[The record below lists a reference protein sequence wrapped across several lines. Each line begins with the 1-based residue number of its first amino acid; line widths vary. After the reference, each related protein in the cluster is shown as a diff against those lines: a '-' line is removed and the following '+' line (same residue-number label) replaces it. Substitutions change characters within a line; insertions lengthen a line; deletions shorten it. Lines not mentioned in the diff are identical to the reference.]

1 MRNIFTLLA
10 LLVFG
15 TILCKNHA
23 QTYTIY
29 PTPQKISEAGET
41 VELTQQINVICES
54 GIGEVTRNRMKEV
67 LEEAGYTIAFSTN
80 PSQTNTNLY
89 IGINGSD
96 GAADR
101 YAVENNLPLAVF
113 DTGDNKF
120 DPYLLQINDRHPHGD
135 IVVLGN
141 DKGSEFYAFATLEQI
156 LEQTDG
162 NSIRQITFEDYSH
175 TQYRGIVEG
184 FYGHP
189 YSVENR
195 ISLFEFCK
203 RFKMNVFV
211 YGPKSDPY
219 HLGNWRD
226 DYPTSLTE
234 QQRFFG
240 MITQDDLKTMVQ
252 AAKACN
258 VDFIWAAHPGLQ
270 QGISFSNESAMAPGI
285 DALMKKF
292 DHLYNLGVRGF
303 GVFIDDMTYTPSGDM
318 QAHLA
323 NEVQVKIRERYT
335 TDNTDDQV
343 APLFFVPTAYALN
356 YGASYTLNN
365 LKKVDSEVV
374 IAFTGYDCFSNIRP
388 SAIDDMA
395 GRVGRNPVMW
405 WNNPVNDDHDDRIYM
420 RELTTHWTIEKPGAI
435 NTLNGLILNP
445 MCQAQAS
452 KIALFGAADYSWNP
466 NAFDVRKNWEEV
478 FHRIAEPGDTQTAEA
493 IKCFARFSNTLV
505 EDEEMITL
513 YDNFMEK
520 FGGESFPPESDKLR
534 NELENLKQACTY
546 IETLK
551 DSPHRDYRLMYE
563 DIRCWNAKLKNI
575 STIAL
580 DALDMLEYGN
590 SMSRSEGWEKYL
602 RLKKLYTGMS
612 SDSTYLVSA
621 LEGYGTST
629 TEKFYE
635 VKPGDSHLRPFTD
648 FLVEKIGNS
657 IPGLWPAK
665 DSLQI
670 ITNIENLQGV
680 ELTAQNETIR
690 LTGLNGLDLDK
701 DEYVG
706 IYFGN
711 IEKIN
716 VEEITADKTLR
727 VEISENGKQWT
738 PIQLPI
744 REQKTA
750 YIRIKNISEEEVA
763 VDFNQLSVSR
773 ILTSVEVK
781 AEASTNMS
789 QYEYHS
795 INNVVDGNSST
806 FFWSSEAQAAG
817 DYILLTY
824 PSAQPIYEISITF
837 TETDQLSGTA
847 AIEVSADNDQ
857 WQTVTE
863 FTNGYLDSTRSFT
876 CNANGLMARYVRFI
890 IRNTVGSYWLQVAEF
905 KADMSEKY
913 TQTTDQ
919 SGVQIATLADKDLST
934 NYQAGEA
941 GYIEHRFI
949 ENITIESI
957 EIFHNTIFDST
968 RKLPSIYVNNGSEWI
983 EKGSLEPLCTVID
996 THEID
1001 TVTAVKIEWNKE
1013 NIPNLYEILSVGTP
1027 YVEKPGK
1034 PTAINNMKKDGLTI
1048 YTNDNRLIVQSDDMI
1063 QNIILFDLNGKTIN
1077 HFNVNK
1083 CIFETT
1089 FGSNIPQI
1097 LIVQVMHTNGNLST
1111 CKIIR

>member
-15 TILCKNHA
+15 TILSKNHA
-23 QTYTIY
+23 QTYSIY
-29 PTPQKISEAGET
+29 PTPQKVVETGEAI
-41 VELTQQINVICES
+41 ELTQQINVICES

-120 DPYLLQINDRHPHGD
+120 DPYLLQINDLHPHGD

-240 MITQDDLKTMVQ
+240 MITQDDLKTLAQ
-252 AAKACN
+252 KAKACN
-258 VDFIWAAHPGLQ
+258 VDFIWAAHPGLE
-270 QGISFSNESAMAPGI
+270 QGISFANESYMAPGI

-292 DHLYNLGVRGF
+292 DHLYSLGIRGF
-303 GVFIDDMTYTPSGDM
+303 GVFIDDMTYTPGGEM

-323 NEVQVKIRERYT
+323 NQVQLKIRERYA
-335 TDNTDDQV
+335 TDNIDDKI

-356 YGASYTLNN
+356 YGASYTLRYLAN
-365 LKKVDSEVV
+365 VDSEVV

-395 GRVGRNPVMW
+395 GRVNRNPVMW

-420 RELTTHWTIEKPGAI
+420 RELTTHWTIETSGAI
-435 NTLNGLILNP
+435 NTLKGLILNP

-466 NAFDVRKNWEEV
+466 NTFDSKKNWEAS
-478 FHRIAEPGDTQTAEA
+478 FARIVKNGDTQTAEA
-493 IKCFARFSNTLV
+493 LKCFARFSNTLV

-520 FGGESFPPESDKLR
+520 FGGESFPSEYTQLR
-534 NELENLKQACTY
+534 EELDNLKQACTY

-551 DSPHRDYRLMYE
+551 DSPYRDYKLMYE
-563 DIRCWNAKLKNI
+563 DVRCWNAKLKSI

-580 DALDMLEYGN
+580 DALDMLDHGN
-590 SMSRSEGWEKYL
+590 TMSRPEGWEKYL
-602 RLKKLYTGMS
+602 RLNELYAMLET
-612 SDSTYLVSA
+612 DSAYLVSA
-621 LEGYGTST
+621 LEGYGTT
-629 TEKFYE
+629 TRETFYK
-635 VKPGDSHLRPFTD
+635 VKPADSHLKPFTD
-648 FLVEKIGNS
+648 FLAGKISSG

-665 DSLQI
+665 DNVQL
-670 ITNIENLQGV
+670 ITNIENLQGIDLSV
-680 ELTAQNETIR
+680 QNETIQ
-690 LTGLNGLDLDK
+690 LNGLSGLDLDK
-701 DEYVG
+701 GEYVG
-706 IYFGN
+706 IYLGN
-711 IEKIN
+711 LEKIKRRKN
-716 VEEITADKTLR
+716 LNRKSSANRAIGKRQTMDSGRTPYQRTKGSIYPNQEYFGRNGNNRFRPLFGIPYLHSDRNPRTSVDQHAG
-727 VEISENGKQWT
+727 ISRLYHKQCH
-738 PIQLPI
+738 
-744 REQKTA
+744 RR
-750 YIRIKNISEEEVA
+750 IRIDLLLERRRTSR
-763 VDFNQLSVSR
+763 QRLYLS
-773 ILTSVEVK
+773 
-781 AEASTNMS
+781 
-789 QYEYHS
+789 H
-795 INNVVDGNSST
+795 
-806 FFWSSEAQAAG
+806 
-817 DYILLTY
+817 
-824 PSAQPIYEISITF
+824 
-837 TETDQLSGTA
+837 
-847 AIEVSADNDQ
+847 
-857 WQTVTE
+857 
-863 FTNGYLDSTRSFT
+863 
-876 CNANGLMARYVRFI
+876 
-890 IRNTVGSYWLQVAEF
+890 
-905 KADMSEKY
+905 
-913 TQTTDQ
+913 
-919 SGVQIATLADKDLST
+919 
-934 NYQAGEA
+934 
-941 GYIEHRFI
+941 
-949 ENITIESI
+949 
-957 EIFHNTIFDST
+957 
-968 RKLPSIYVNNGSEWI
+968 LPHG
-983 EKGSLEPLCTVID
+983 
-996 THEID
+996 
-1001 TVTAVKIEWNKE
+1001 
-1013 NIPNLYEILSVGTP
+1013 
-1027 YVEKPGK
+1027 
-1034 PTAINNMKKDGLTI
+1034 
-1048 YTNDNRLIVQSDDMI
+1048 
-1063 QNIILFDLNGKTIN
+1063 
-1077 HFNVNK
+1077 
-1083 CIFETT
+1083 
-1089 FGSNIPQI
+1089 
-1097 LIVQVMHTNGNLST
+1097 ST
-1111 CKIIR
+1111 CLPDKHHIHPQ

>member
-15 TILCKNHA
+15 TILSKNHA

-101 YAVENNLPLAVF
+101 YAVENNLPFAVF

-120 DPYLLQINDRHPHGD
+120 DPYLLQINDLHPHGD

-285 DALMKKF
+285 DALMKK
-292 DHLYNLGVRGF
+292 
-303 GVFIDDMTYTPSGDM
+303 
-318 QAHLA
+318 
-323 NEVQVKIRERYT
+323 
-335 TDNTDDQV
+335 
-343 APLFFVPTAYALN
+343 
-356 YGASYTLNN
+356 
-365 LKKVDSEVV
+365 VDSEVV

-466 NAFDVRKNWEEV
+466 NAFDVHKNWEEV

-520 FGGESFPPESDKLR
+520 FGGESFPAGSDKLR

-551 DSPHRDYRLMYE
+551 DSPYRDYRLMYE

-680 ELTAQNETIR
+680 ELTVQNETIR

-795 INNVVDGNSST
+795 ITNVVDRNPST
-806 FFWSSEAQAAG
+806 FFWSSEAQAAD

-837 TETDQLSGTA
+837 TGTDQLSGTA

-863 FTNGYLDSTRSFT
+863 FTNGHLDSTRSFT
-876 CNANGLMARYVRFI
+876 CNANGLVARYVRFI
-890 IRNTVGSYWLQVAEF
+890 IRNTVGNYWLQVAEF

-1013 NIPNLYEILSVGTP
+1013 NIPNLYEILPVGTP

-1034 PTAINNMKKDGLTI
+1034 PTAINNVKKDGLTI

-1097 LIVQVMHTNGNLST
+1097 LIVQVMHTNGDLST

>member
-15 TILCKNHA
+15 TILSKNHA
-23 QTYTIY
+23 QTYSIY
-29 PTPQKISEAGET
+29 PTPQKVVETGEAI
-41 VELTQQINVICES
+41 ELTQQINVICES

-120 DPYLLQINDRHPHGD
+120 DPYLLQINDLHPHGD

-292 DHLYNLGVRGF
+292 DHLYSLGVRGF

-420 RELTTHWTIEKPGAI
+420 RELTTHWTIEKTGAI

-445 MCQAQAS
+445 MNQAQAS

-466 NAFDVRKNWEEV
+466 NAFDVHKNWEEV
-478 FHRIAEPGDTQTAEA
+478 FHRIADPGDTQTAEA

-602 RLKKLYTGMS
+602 RLKSLYAGMS
-612 SDSTYLVSA
+612 ADSAYLVSA

-629 TEKFYE
+629 REVFYE
-635 VKPGDSHLRPFTD
+635 VKPGESHLRPFTN
-648 FLVEKIGNS
+648 FLVEKVGNGM
-657 IPGLWPAK
+657 PGVWPAK

-690 LTGLNGLDLDK
+690 LAGLNGLDLDK

-716 VEEITADKTLR
+716 VKEITTDKTLR

-750 YIRIKNISEEEVA
+750 YIRIKNISEEKIA

-773 ILTSVEVK
+773 ILTSVEIT
-781 AEASTNMS
+781 AEVSTNMS

-795 INNVVDGNSST
+795 ITNVIDGNPST
-806 FFWSSEAQAAG
+806 FFWSSEAQAAD

-863 FTNGYLDSTRSFT
+863 FTNGHLDSTRSFT

-941 GYIEHRFI
+941 GYIEHHFI

-957 EIFHNTIFDST
+957 EIFHNTVFDSGS
-968 RKLPSIYVNNGSEWI
+968 KLPSIYVNNGSEWI
-983 EKGSLEPLCTVID
+983 EKGSLE
-996 THEID
+996 
-1001 TVTAVKIEWNKE
+1001 
-1013 NIPNLYEILSVGTP
+1013 
-1027 YVEKPGK
+1027 
-1034 PTAINNMKKDGLTI
+1034 
-1048 YTNDNRLIVQSDDMI
+1048 NRCAQS
-1063 QNIILFDLNGKTIN
+1063 
-1077 HFNVNK
+1077 
-1083 CIFETT
+1083 
-1089 FGSNIPQI
+1089 
-1097 LIVQVMHTNGNLST
+1097 
-1111 CKIIR
+1111 

>member
-1 MRNIFTLLA
+1 
-10 LLVFG
+10 
-15 TILCKNHA
+15 
-23 QTYTIY
+23 
-29 PTPQKISEAGET
+29 
-41 VELTQQINVICES
+41 
-54 GIGEVTRNRMKEV
+54 
-67 LEEAGYTIAFSTN
+67 
-80 PSQTNTNLY
+80 
-89 IGINGSD
+89 
-96 GAADR
+96 
-101 YAVENNLPLAVF
+101 
-113 DTGDNKF
+113 
-120 DPYLLQINDRHPHGD
+120 
-135 IVVLGN
+135 
-141 DKGSEFYAFATLEQI
+141 
-156 LEQTDG
+156 
-162 NSIRQITFEDYSH
+162 
-175 TQYRGIVEG
+175 
-184 FYGHP
+184 
-189 YSVENR
+189 
-195 ISLFEFCK
+195 
-203 RFKMNVFV
+203 MNVFV

-395 GRVGRNPVMW
+395 GRVGRNSVMW

-445 MCQAQAS
+445 MNQAQAS

-466 NAFDVRKNWEEV
+466 NAFDVHKNWEEV
-478 FHRIAEPGDTQTAEA
+478 FHRIADPGDTQTAEA

-635 VKPGDSHLRPFTD
+635 VKFP
-648 FLVEKIGNS
+648 
-657 IPGLWPAK
+657 
-665 DSLQI
+665 
-670 ITNIENLQGV
+670 
-680 ELTAQNETIR
+680 
-690 LTGLNGLDLDK
+690 
-701 DEYVG
+701 
-706 IYFGN
+706 
-711 IEKIN
+711 
-716 VEEITADKTLR
+716 
-727 VEISENGKQWT
+727 
-738 PIQLPI
+738 
-744 REQKTA
+744 
-750 YIRIKNISEEEVA
+750 
-763 VDFNQLSVSR
+763 
-773 ILTSVEVK
+773 
-781 AEASTNMS
+781 
-789 QYEYHS
+789 
-795 INNVVDGNSST
+795 SS
-806 FFWSSEAQAAG
+806 
-817 DYILLTY
+817 
-824 PSAQPIYEISITF
+824 
-837 TETDQLSGTA
+837 
-847 AIEVSADNDQ
+847 N
-857 WQTVTE
+857 
-863 FTNGYLDSTRSFT
+863 
-876 CNANGLMARYVRFI
+876 
-890 IRNTVGSYWLQVAEF
+890 
-905 KADMSEKY
+905 
-913 TQTTDQ
+913 
-919 SGVQIATLADKDLST
+919 
-934 NYQAGEA
+934 
-941 GYIEHRFI
+941 
-949 ENITIESI
+949 
-957 EIFHNTIFDST
+957 
-968 RKLPSIYVNNGSEWI
+968 
-983 EKGSLEPLCTVID
+983 
-996 THEID
+996 
-1001 TVTAVKIEWNKE
+1001 
-1013 NIPNLYEILSVGTP
+1013 
-1027 YVEKPGK
+1027 
-1034 PTAINNMKKDGLTI
+1034 
-1048 YTNDNRLIVQSDDMI
+1048 
-1063 QNIILFDLNGKTIN
+1063 
-1077 HFNVNK
+1077 
-1083 CIFETT
+1083 
-1089 FGSNIPQI
+1089 
-1097 LIVQVMHTNGNLST
+1097 
-1111 CKIIR
+1111 

>member
-1 MRNIFTLLA
+1 MEKKTLYRYFGNCATKEERIQVLEWTKASPENLKEFCRERNIYNAILLSTDNIQRTKYDFRRHYRAQLLRIAAVVILLLSVAFGSFYLTMGDRIVPLYSLTVPAGNSNTLL
-10 LLVFG
+10 LPDG
-15 TILCKNHA
+15 TKVWLNA
-23 QTYTIY
+23 GSTIKY
-29 PTPQKISEAGET
+29 PSSFLGMQRNIEIEGEAYLEVAHNRWKPFIVNTPNGKVKVLGTKFYVTSTLKEKDFMVSLIEGSVKISSGEKSAMLKPGYRAQFKDG
-41 VELTQQINVICES
+41 EFKQSVI
-54 GIGEVTRNRMKEV
+54 R
-67 LEEAGYTIAFSTN
+67 
-80 PSQTNTNLY
+80 
-89 IGINGSD
+89 
-96 GAADR
+96 
-101 YAVENNLPLAVF
+101 
-113 DTGDNKF
+113 
-120 DPYLLQINDRHPHGD
+120 
-135 IVVLGN
+135 
-141 DKGSEFYAFATLEQI
+141 
-156 LEQTDG
+156 
-162 NSIRQITFEDYSH
+162 TFETELWKD
-175 TQYRGIVEG
+175 GI
-184 FYGHP
+184 Y
-189 YSVENR
+189 Y
-195 ISLFEFCK
+195 
-203 RFKMNVFV
+203 FKD
-211 YGPKSDPY
+211 KS
-219 HLGNWRD
+219 
-226 DYPTSLTE
+226 
-234 QQRFFG
+234 F
-240 MITQDDLKTMVQ
+240 
-252 AAKACN
+252 
-258 VDFIWAAHPGLQ
+258 
-270 QGISFSNESAMAPGI
+270 
-285 DALMKKF
+285 
-292 DHLYNLGVRGF
+292 
-303 GVFIDDMTYTPSGDM
+303 
-318 QAHLA
+318 
-323 NEVQVKIRERYT
+323 
-335 TDNTDDQV
+335 
-343 APLFFVPTAYALN
+343 
-356 YGASYTLNN
+356 
-365 LKKVDSEVV
+365 
-374 IAFTGYDCFSNIRP
+374 
-388 SAIDDMA
+388 DDMA

-420 RELTTHWTIEKPGAI
+420 RELTTHWTIEKTGAI

-445 MCQAQAS
+445 MNQAQAS

-466 NAFDVRKNWEEV
+466 NAFDVHKNWEEV
-478 FHRIAEPGDTQTAEA
+478 FHRIADPGDTQTAEA

-602 RLKKLYTGMS
+602 RLKSLYAGMS
-612 SDSTYLVSA
+612 ADSAYLVSA

-629 TEKFYE
+629 REVFYE
-635 VKPGDSHLRPFTD
+635 VKPGESHLRPFTN
-648 FLVEKIGNS
+648 FLVEKVGNGM
-657 IPGLWPAK
+657 PGVWPAK

-690 LTGLNGLDLDK
+690 LAGLNGLDLDK

-716 VEEITADKTLR
+716 VKEITTDKTLR

-750 YIRIKNISEEEVA
+750 YIRIKNISEEKIA

-773 ILTSVEVK
+773 ILTSVEIT
-781 AEASTNMS
+781 AEVSTNMS

-795 INNVVDGNSST
+795 ITNVIDGNPST
-806 FFWSSEAQAAG
+806 FFWSSEAQAAD

-863 FTNGYLDSTRSFT
+863 FTNGHLDSTRSFT

-941 GYIEHRFI
+941 GYIEHHFI

-957 EIFHNTIFDST
+957 EIFHNTVFDSGS
-968 RKLPSIYVNNGSEWI
+968 KLPSIYVNNGSEWI

-1013 NIPNLYEILSVGTP
+1013 NIPNLYEILPVGTP

-1048 YTNDNRLIVQSDDMI
+1048 YTNNNRLIVQSDDMI

-1097 LIVQVMHTNGNLST
+1097 LIVQVMHTNENLST

>member
-15 TILCKNHA
+15 TILSKNHA

-101 YAVENNLPLAVF
+101 YAVENNLPFAVF

-120 DPYLLQINDRHPHGD
+120 DPYLLQINDLHPHGD

-395 GRVGRNPVMW
+395 GRVGRNSVMW

-445 MCQAQAS
+445 MNQAQAS

-466 NAFDVRKNWEEV
+466 NAFDVHKNWEEV
-478 FHRIAEPGDTQTAEA
+478 FHRIADP
-493 IKCFARFSNTLV
+493 
-505 EDEEMITL
+505 
-513 YDNFMEK
+513 
-520 FGGESFPPESDKLR
+520 
-534 NELENLKQACTY
+534 
-546 IETLK
+546 
-551 DSPHRDYRLMYE
+551 
-563 DIRCWNAKLKNI
+563 I

-680 ELTAQNETIR
+680 ELTAQNETVR

-789 QYEYHS
+789 QYQSYS

-847 AIEVSADNDQ
+847 AIEVSADNNQ

-957 EIFHNTIFDST
+957 EIFHNTVFDSGSE
-968 RKLPSIYVNNGSEWI
+968 LPSIYVNNGSEWI

-1013 NIPNLYEILSVGTP
+1013 NIPNLYEILPVGTP

-1077 HFNVNK
+1077 HFNVNR

-1097 LIVQVMHTNGNLST
+1097 LIVQVVHTNGNLST

>member
-1 MRNIFTLLA
+1 
-10 LLVFG
+10 
-15 TILCKNHA
+15 
-23 QTYTIY
+23 
-29 PTPQKISEAGET
+29 
-41 VELTQQINVICES
+41 
-54 GIGEVTRNRMKEV
+54 
-67 LEEAGYTIAFSTN
+67 
-80 PSQTNTNLY
+80 
-89 IGINGSD
+89 
-96 GAADR
+96 
-101 YAVENNLPLAVF
+101 
-113 DTGDNKF
+113 
-120 DPYLLQINDRHPHGD
+120 
-135 IVVLGN
+135 
-141 DKGSEFYAFATLEQI
+141 
-156 LEQTDG
+156 
-162 NSIRQITFEDYSH
+162 
-175 TQYRGIVEG
+175 
-184 FYGHP
+184 
-189 YSVENR
+189 
-195 ISLFEFCK
+195 
-203 RFKMNVFV
+203 
-211 YGPKSDPY
+211 
-219 HLGNWRD
+219 
-226 DYPTSLTE
+226 
-234 QQRFFG
+234 
-240 MITQDDLKTMVQ
+240 
-252 AAKACN
+252 
-258 VDFIWAAHPGLQ
+258 
-270 QGISFSNESAMAPGI
+270 
-285 DALMKKF
+285 
-292 DHLYNLGVRGF
+292 
-303 GVFIDDMTYTPSGDM
+303 
-318 QAHLA
+318 
-323 NEVQVKIRERYT
+323 
-335 TDNTDDQV
+335 
-343 APLFFVPTAYALN
+343 
-356 YGASYTLNN
+356 
-365 LKKVDSEVV
+365 
-374 IAFTGYDCFSNIRP
+374 
-388 SAIDDMA
+388 
-395 GRVGRNPVMW
+395 
-405 WNNPVNDDHDDRIYM
+405 
-420 RELTTHWTIEKPGAI
+420 
-435 NTLNGLILNP
+435 
-445 MCQAQAS
+445 
-452 KIALFGAADYSWNP
+452 
-466 NAFDVRKNWEEV
+466 
-478 FHRIAEPGDTQTAEA
+478 
-493 IKCFARFSNTLV
+493 
-505 EDEEMITL
+505 
-513 YDNFMEK
+513 
-520 FGGESFPPESDKLR
+520 
-534 NELENLKQACTY
+534 
-546 IETLK
+546 
-551 DSPHRDYRLMYE
+551 
-563 DIRCWNAKLKNI
+563 
-575 STIAL
+575 
-580 DALDMLEYGN
+580 
-590 SMSRSEGWEKYL
+590 
-602 RLKKLYTGMS
+602 MS

-680 ELTAQNETIR
+680 ELTAQNETVR

-716 VEEITADKTLR
+716 VEEMTADKTLR

-789 QYEYHS
+789 QYQSYS

-847 AIEVSADNDQ
+847 AIEVSADNNQ

-1013 NIPNLYEILSVGTP
+1013 NIPNLYEILPVGTP

-1034 PTAINNMKKDGLTI
+1034 PTAINNIKKDGLTI
-1048 YTNDNRLIVQSDDMI
+1048 YTNNNRLIVQSDDMI

-1097 LIVQVMHTNGNLST
+1097 LIVQVMHTNGDLST

>member
-15 TILCKNHA
+15 TILSKNHA
-23 QTYTIY
+23 QTYSIY
-29 PTPQKISEAGET
+29 PTPQKVVETGEAI
-41 VELTQQINVICES
+41 ELTQQINVICES

-120 DPYLLQINDRHPHGD
+120 DPYLLQINDLHPHGD

-156 LEQTDG
+156 LEQTGG

-240 MITQDDLKTMVQ
+240 MITQDDLKTLAQ
-252 AAKACN
+252 KAKACN
-258 VDFIWAAHPGLQ
+258 VDFIWAAHPGLE
-270 QGISFSNESAMAPGI
+270 QGISFANESYMAPGI

-292 DHLYNLGVRGF
+292 DHLYSLGIRGF
-303 GVFIDDMTYTPSGDM
+303 GVFIDDMTYTPGGEM

-323 NEVQVKIRERYT
+323 NQVQLKIRERYA
-335 TDNTDDQV
+335 TDNIDDKI

-356 YGASYTLNN
+356 YGASYTLRYLAN
-365 LKKVDSEVV
+365 VDSEVV

-395 GRVGRNPVMW
+395 GRVNRNPVMW

-420 RELTTHWTIEKPGAI
+420 RELTTHWTIETSGAI
-435 NTLNGLILNP
+435 NTLKGLILNP

-466 NAFDVRKNWEEV
+466 NTFDSKKNWEAS
-478 FHRIAEPGDTQTAEA
+478 FARIVKNGDTQTAEA
-493 IKCFARFSNTLV
+493 LKCFARFSNTLV

-520 FGGESFPPESDKLR
+520 FGGESFPSEYTQLR
-534 NELENLKQACTY
+534 EELDNLKQACTY

-551 DSPHRDYRLMYE
+551 DSPYRDYKLMYE
-563 DIRCWNAKLKNI
+563 DVRCWNAKLKSI

-580 DALDMLEYGN
+580 DALDMLDHGN
-590 SMSRSEGWEKYL
+590 TMSRPEGWEKYL
-602 RLKKLYTGMS
+602 RLNELYAMLET
-612 SDSTYLVSA
+612 DSAYLVSA
-621 LEGYGTST
+621 LEGYGTT
-629 TEKFYE
+629 TRETFYK
-635 VKPGDSHLRPFTD
+635 VKPADSHLKPFTD
-648 FLVEKIGNS
+648 FLAGKISSG

-665 DSLQI
+665 DNVQL
-670 ITNIENLQGV
+670 ITNIENLQGIDLSV
-680 ELTAQNETIR
+680 QNETIQ
-690 LTGLNGLDLDK
+690 LNGLSGLDLDK
-701 DEYVG
+701 GEYVG
-706 IYFGN
+706 IYLGN
-711 IEKIN
+711 LEKISA
-716 VEEITADKTLR
+716 EKISTGKAPRIEL
-727 VEISENGKQWT
+727 SENGKQWT
-738 PIQLPI
+738 PAELPI
-744 REQKTA
+744 REQKAA
-750 YIRIKNISEEEVA
+750 YIRIKNISEETETI
-763 VDFNQLSVSR
+763 DFDRFSVSR
-773 ILTSVEVK
+773 IFTPIETRAQV
-781 AEASTNMS
+781 STNMPAYQDYTIS
-789 QYEYHS
+789 
-795 INNVVDGNSST
+795 NVIDGSAST
-806 FFWSSEAQAAG
+806 YFWKDGGQAAN

-824 PSAQPIYEISITF
+824 PTAQPVYQISITF
-837 TETDQLSGTA
+837 TPNDQPSGMA
-847 AIEVSADNDQ
+847 AIEISTDNKN

-863 FTNGYLDSTRSFT
+863 FTSSQLDASHTLT
-876 CNANGLMARYVRFI
+876 CDANGAVAKYVRFV
-890 IRNTVGSYWLQVAEF
+890 IRYITSEYWLQVAEF
-905 KADMSEKY
+905 NAEMSEKY

-919 SGVQIATLADKDLST
+919 NGDKIASLSDLSLTT

-949 ENITIESI
+949 ENLTIESV
-957 EIFHNTIFDST
+957 EVYHNTIFDPAHK
-968 RKLPSIYVNNGSEWI
+968 RPSIYVNNGSEWI
-983 EKGSLEPLCTVID
+983 ETGSLESLCTIID

-1013 NIPNLYEILSVGTP
+1013 NIPNLYEILPVGTP

-1034 PTAINNMKKDGLTI
+1034 PTAINNVKKDGLTI